1 MSRVINTLRFA
12 ITLVLLL
19 ASHGVAAQQPL
30 SATAPN
36 SVDWLFDPP
45 TDEPVLRLAQ
55 NTQTLV
61 DNPPPSAAEAQRGGP
76 PRGRPGILQGID
88 LTADWAPRME
98 DDSLGRSSFSA
109 SVGVGVPPFVLGA
122 PVLITPR
129 VGLHLL
135 DGPDQLDAPARVNDF
150 ELSIGTFKKLNDR
163 WSARVAVNVGLYA
176 DDYSLDDA
184 DALRLSGM
192 AFAIY
197 EAAPMW
203 QWTFGVVY
211 LNRDDLSILPAVGL
225 IHDRGDIRYEF
236 IMPRPRIVWRLP
248 QDASGAERSLYVSGE
263 IGGGAWAVRRTDG
276 TTDTLNLS
284 RWGVLVGYETGAA
297 FGVDAKC
304 RYEFGYLFA
313 RDLEYAE
320 SGEEFSLDD
329 SLVARVAWSY

>member
-1 MSRVINTLRFA
+1 MSRPLALYRFA
-12 ITLVLLL
+12 AAALLL
-19 ASHGVAAQQPL
+19 ACLGAPAS
-30 SATAPN
+30 SAESEPTPDGTA
-36 SVDWLFDPP
+36 WLFDPP
-45 TDEPVLRLAQ
+45 TDGPAVRLAQ

-61 DNPPPSAAEAQRGGP
+61 DSPPPPAPSQRRGP
-76 PRGRPGILQGID
+76 PGGRRGGILQGVD
-88 LTADWAPRME
+88 LIADYAPRLD
-98 DDSLGRSSFSA
+98 DDSLGRTSFSA
-109 SVGVGVPPFVLGA
+109 SVSVGVPPFVLGT
-122 PVLITPR
+122 PLMITPR

-135 DGPDQLDAPARVNDF
+135 DGPEQLDAPARVNDF
-150 ELSIGTFKKLNDR
+150 ELSIGTFKKLSDR
-163 WSARVAVNVGLYA
+163 WSASVSVNVGVYG

-197 EAAPMW
+197 EATPEW
-203 QWTFGVVY
+203 KWTFGAAY
-211 LNRDDLSILPAVGL
+211 LNRDDIAVIPAVGV
-225 IHDRGDIRYEF
+225 IYDPGYVRYEL

-248 QDASGAERSLYVSGE
+248 QDASGVERSFYVSGE

-284 RWGVLVGYETGAA
+284 RWGVLVGYETGSA
-297 FGVDAKC
+297 FGAGAKC